1 VERFDAVRGCSPA
14 APALTQH
21 IVADFMAEGHFAR
34 HIQRMRRLYAAPP
47 VAIAGLEGVLH
58 STSESIRRPAACIFI
73 APAGPPLGPAAGR
86 KMRQHGMFSRA
97 LSECLLAPRAGVAPM
112 IMLSFT
118 NIDSRRRAPAWHG
131 ASCRCW
137 HRPDMDQFKHHCWH

>member
-1 VERFDAVRGCSPA
+1 VERFGAVRTLLQPRRPG
-14 APALTQH
+14 LTQH
-21 IVADFMAEGHFAR
+21 IVADFMAEA
-34 HIQRMRRLYAAPP
+34 ISPATSSACAASMPSAAPM
-47 VAIAGLEGVLH
+47 AIAGLEGVLH

-97 LSECLLAPRAGVAPM
+97 LSSAAGTARRVAPM

-118 NIDSRRRAPAWHG
+118 NIDSRRRAASWRILPLLAPA
-131 ASCRCW
+131 
-137 HRPDMDQFKHHCWH
+137 